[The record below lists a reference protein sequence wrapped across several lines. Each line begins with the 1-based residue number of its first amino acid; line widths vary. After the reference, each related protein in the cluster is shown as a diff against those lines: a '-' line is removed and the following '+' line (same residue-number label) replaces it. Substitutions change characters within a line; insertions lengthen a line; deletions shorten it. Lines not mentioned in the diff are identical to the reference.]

1 MEKKTKM
8 KTSKPQKAK
17 RPAVATS
24 STGATD
30 DTQPTKGKR
39 LPQTIRGFRD
49 ILPEEQ
55 AYWRYLATECE
66 QISEVYG
73 FQPITLPIVEATSLF
88 ERAVGKVTDI
98 VEKEMFS
105 FTNQGNESLTLRPEP
120 TAGMARAYLQH
131 GLINQPQPVKWYTIG
146 PMFRYQRPQYGR
158 QRQFHQ
164 WGCEVIG
171 DNHPTMDATLMLMA
185 TNLFQTLGLPT
196 ALQVNSI
203 GDKECRP
210 VYRKAL
216 LEYYRGHRKELCED
230 CERRLGKNPLRLL
243 DCKEEGCRA
252 LRADAPQ
259 FVDHLCTPCRD
270 HFMAMLEYLDDLD
283 VPYVLNPHLVRGLD
297 YYTRT
302 VFEVWAA
309 DDESGKTALAG
320 GGRYDD
326 LLAELGGRPTPAVGI
341 GLGMETVILK
351 MKEREVSLPPAPRAD
366 VFIAQL
372 SQPARKKAMLLFE
385 ELRKSNVRVSA
396 SFSKDGLKPQMEM
409 AARLGV
415 RYTIIIGQKEIV
427 DHTAIVRDMEAG
439 MQETFDFKKIINIIQ
454 HKLEE
459 EAPIIHTEPLNQKP
473 EEPTVV

>member
-1 MEKKTKM
+1 MEKKEKQDKM
-8 KTSKPQKAK
+8 KPKKVKHVA
-17 RPAVATS
+17 PALTHPADI
-24 STGATD
+24 TD
-30 DTQPTKGKR
+30 VTAPVRNKR
-39 LPQTIRGFRD
+39 LPQTVRGFRD

-55 AYWRYLATECE
+55 PYWRYLTAACE
-66 QISEVYG
+66 QIAETYG
-73 FQPITLPIVEATSLF
+73 FQPITLPMVEATSLF

-105 FTNQGNESLTLRPEP
+105 FADQGGESLTLRPEP

-131 GLINQPQPVKWYTIG
+131 GLVNQPQPVKWYLIG

-164 WGCEVIG
+164 WGCEIIG
-171 DNHPTMDATLMLMA
+171 EGHPTMDATLMLMLM
-185 TNLFQTLGLPT
+185 NLFQTLGLPV
-196 ALQVNSI
+196 ALQVNTI

-210 VYRKAL
+210 AYRRVL
-216 LEYYRGHRKELCED
+216 LEYYRNHRKELCED
-230 CERRLGKNPLRLL
+230 CERRLAKNPLRVL

-252 LRADAPQ
+252 LRANAPQ
-259 FVDHLCTPCRD
+259 FVDHLCTPCRE
-270 HFMAMLEYLDDLD
+270 HFMEMLEYLDDLD

-309 DDESGKTALAG
+309 DDEEGKTALAG

-326 LLAELGGRPTPAVGI
+326 LITELGGRPTPAVGL
-341 GLGMETVILK
+341 GLGMETTILK
-351 MKEREVSLPPAPRAD
+351 MKEREVPLPPTPRPE

-372 SQPARKKAMLLFE
+372 SQPARKKAMQLFE
-385 ELRKSNVRVSA
+385 ELRKSDVRVA
-396 SFSKDGLKPQMEM
+396 ANFSKDGLKPQMEM

-427 DHTAIVRDMEAG
+427 DHTVIIRDMEAG
-439 MQETFDFKKIINIIQ
+439 MQETFDFKKIIGIVK

-459 EAPIIHTEPLNQKP
+459 EIPVVHTEAPILHDATS
-473 EEPTVV
+473 T